1 MGIFGHGLYRK
12 AADLFQ
18 RGAANDGAGAAEKGR
33 VPVVV
38 PLLNRAIK
46 QHPFVRNIAAHG
58 EVALKGV
65 RRIEVV
71 RRLHQRQHRIVEES
85 AHRRL
90 QKDAGC
96 HVIAIKNA
104 DKLAVGQRHRVVE
117 VARLGVF
124 VIVTGDIPNPNVGGE
139 YREFIALTVIQQIDF

>member
-1 MGIFGHGLYRK
+1 MGIFGHGLNRK
-12 AADLFQ
+12 AADLLQ
-18 RGAANDGAGAAEKGR
+18 RGAANDGAG

-46 QHPFVRNIAAHG
+46 QHPFVRNIAANG
-58 EVALKGV
+58 EVALKGI
-65 RRIEVV
+65 RRVEIM
-71 RRLHQRQHRIVEES
+71 RRLHQRQHRVVEES

-90 QKDAGC
+90 QEDAGC
-96 HVIAIKNA
+96 HVVAVKHA

-124 VIVTGDIPNPNVGGE
+124 VVVTGDIPNPNVGGE
-139 YREFIALTVIQQIDF
+139 DRKFIALPVIQ